1 MSLTATNTAAD
12 TAAAVTLLYRLFA
25 DKLEKSYYTNAEVQS
40 VAGTADGSSGYSSAT
55 LSKLRDIKQRF
66 DPTNMFSKCKAFV

>member
-1 MSLTATNTAAD
+1 MC
-12 TAAAVTLLYRLFA
+12 RLFA
-25 DKLEKSYYTNAEVQS
+25 DKLEKSYYTNAEAQS

-55 LSKLRDIKQRF
+55 LSKLRDIKQRY